1 MLKKTIHIIL
11 VFIAIF
17 LLNSCFKPDKNP
29 PKIFLSGSLQIQI
42 PINSNYIEPGYKAI
56 DDRDGDLSYLVEITD
71 SINTSLAK
79 YYFVYYN
86 VTDASGNKA
95 NQAYRIVEVYH
106 TSQFLTDV
114 YNKNTTCFNSN
125 VLNDNVTINYK
136 GGSNTDLRINGL
148 IEIQRTLNG
157 YIYGNNKRK
166 LKIPIQSFTD
176 TTFYGDG
183 QIDEAG
189 NKIEIILHRQIN
201 SITDTCN
208 IILTR
213 YQ

>member
-189 NKIEIILHRQIN
+189 DRK
-201 SITDTCN
+201 SVV
-208 IILTR
+208 
-213 YQ
+213 